1 MPFAAVTGWGMC
13 VPNRVLTNA
22 DLEQLVDTS
31 DEWIV
36 TRTGIR
42 ERRIAGPG
50 DGSTSMGA
58 AAARAALERAGLAAN
73 DVELLVVA
81 TTTPDQLMPS
91 AACSIQTALGADR
104 AGPMD
109 LNAACSGFVYGLTV
123 AAQCLRSGAFRN
135 ALVVGVDTLSRF
147 IDYRDRNTCILFGD
161 GAGAVVLQAS
171 ELPGG
176 LLTADLGAVPG
187 TGALL
192 EIPAGGAAQPAS
204 AETVAAGLH
213 YMTMQGREV
222 FKLAVRAMGD
232 SSAKVIAEAG
242 LAVEDIALLIPHQAN
257 LRIIEATAKR
267 LDLPMERVFVNIER
281 YGNTSA
287 ATIPIAICEAWDAG
301 RLKHGDLAVL
311 TAFGGGLTWAS
322 AVVKF

>member
-1 MPFAAVTGWGMC
+1 MPFAALTGWGMF

-22 DLEQLVDTS
+22 DLEQIIDTS
-31 DEWIV
+31 DEWIA

-50 DGSTSMGA
+50 EGSTSMGA
-58 AAARAALERAGLAAN
+58 AAACAALERAGLAAR

-91 AACSIQTALGADR
+91 AACEIQTAIGAER
-104 AGPMD
+104 AGPLD
-109 LNAACSGFVYGLTV
+109 LNAACSGFVFALTV
-123 AAQCLRSGAFRN
+123 ATQCVRSGAYRN
-135 ALVVGVDTLSRF
+135 ALIVGVDTLSRF
-147 IDYRDRNTCILFGD
+147 LDYSDRNTCILFGD
-161 GAGAVVLQAS
+161 GAGAVVIEAS
-171 ELPGG
+171 DVPGG
-176 LLTADLGAVPG
+176 VLAADLGAVPG
-187 TGALL
+187 TGELL
-192 EIPAGGAAQPAS
+192 QIPAGGAARPAS
-204 AETVAAGLH
+204 ADTVAAGLH

-232 SSAKVIAEAG
+232 SSAKVIADAG
-242 LAVEDIALLIPHQAN
+242 LDVDDIALLIPHQAN
-257 LRIIEATAKR
+257 LRIIDATAKR

-311 TAFGGGLTWAS
+311 TAFGGGLTWGS